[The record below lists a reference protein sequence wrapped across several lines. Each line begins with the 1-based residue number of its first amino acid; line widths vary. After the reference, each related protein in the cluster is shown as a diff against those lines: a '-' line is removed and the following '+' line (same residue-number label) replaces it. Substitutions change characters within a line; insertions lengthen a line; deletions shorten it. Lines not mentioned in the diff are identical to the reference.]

1 MLPTSIFTR
10 LAQRGG
16 TLISNLKRICD
27 HLAIEKNVERAIQLI
42 AINSCFS
49 GNSSRLYVGRFHKD
63 LELFHFASFG
73 FDSQSGQ
80 DGLVRS
86 YERKFLP
93 LLMAD
98 SIQLDTVTFLNHD
111 ASYLK
116 LFSSAT
122 GLNEDS
128 MWRTTVI
135 LPLLPNYFA
144 TLSIQIELMDEGRD
158 REYFDALRSVINLY
172 LTLDTKASR
181 SRRVSARIRNENRH
195 GPRLTERQ
203 ELILELIQEGKTN
216 ANIAHAMGY
225 SESLI
230 RQESIAIYRKLGI
243 EGRKDLS
250 MQAPIDESNSGDELE
265 P

>member
-1 MLPTSIFTR
+1 LR
-10 LAQRGG
+10 
-16 TLISNLKRICD
+16 RICD

-42 AINSCFS
+42 AINSCYS
-49 GNSSRLYVGRFHKD
+49 GSSSRLYVGRFHKD

-73 FDSQSGQ
+73 FDAQAGR
-80 DGLVRS
+80 DGLMRS

-93 LLMAD
+93 LLMGD
-98 SIQLDTVTFLNHD
+98 SIQLNTVTFLNHD

-116 LFSSAT
+116 LFSDAT

-181 SRRVSARIRNENRH
+181 SRRVSARIRKENRH